1 MNFRKAFNQTLGL
14 LLLGVVTFPVAAAPK
29 VVRLTPPSY
38 LFSGAER
45 AGSDGVML
53 ARFLPG
59 QFFDL
64 QATLAPD
71 AGQTIGAVQFLVDGK
86 PVVGGKAETATTGLW
101 KELPAGTTVA
111 SLRGVAA
118 PEAAGDYLLEVE
130 ATQSDGQTVRAASE
144 FRVQALQGAGSK
156 VRKVIFMLG
165 DGLGSAQ
172 RTGARIMLRGVDQ
185 GKSRGHLA
193 MDMPYTAFVTTSS
206 LDGIVTDSAPGM
218 ASYFTGNKHRNETLG
233 VFPDDTNDAF
243 DNPRIEYLTAYLHRK
258 LGFRLGVVTTADV
271 EDATPAGTAIHTEK
285 RRYGTG
291 IVDQF
296 LDESSR
302 TGLAVLMGGGRRW
315 FLPAATPGSGRT
327 RDRDM
332 QLSPAHAAAWGV
344 PEGAFD
350 PERDLLADFAKAGF
364 RYVSNATELSALP
377 ADTTQ
382 VLGLFAY
389 SNMNVAL
396 DKIGGRRGTSTV
408 VTDYGLPDQPMLDEM
423 TRSALAVLDRAAPKG
438 FVLLVEGASIDK
450 QAHAMDSERWLLETI
465 EFDRAVAVARAY
477 AAQHPDTLVV
487 VTADHETAGVSLIG
501 GSRVSATELA
511 KRAAKGGGEAF
522 LRDGVVGTYEQ
533 ARFPRYR
540 IAPDGFPETTE
551 IDGKLLVGYGANAD
565 RYEDWVTNARPLPG
579 GEPLSP
585 GAAPNFGLPPGQD
598 RPDIRDSQGGLFFLG
613 QVPDSVATHTAT
625 DVPLT
630 ADGLGGKLFH
640 GVLDNTD
647 VFFKIA
653 GATLLGVDPAP
664 PVNSVAKVPVPVSG
678 KDKAKRTK

>member
-1 MNFRKAFNQTLGL
+1 MNFRQSFGQMLGL
-14 LLLGVVTFPVAAAPK
+14 LALGCATFPVAAAPK
-29 VVRLTPPSY
+29 VLRLTPPSY

-45 AGSDGVML
+45 AGSDGIML

-59 QFFDL
+59 QYFDL

-71 AGQTIGAVQFLVDGK
+71 AGQTIGAVQFFVDAK
-86 PVVGGKAETATTGLW
+86 PVAGGKAETATTGLW
-101 KELPAGTTVA
+101 KELPPGTTVA
-111 SLRGVAA
+111 SLRGIEA
-118 PEAAGDYLLEVE
+118 PAKPGDYLLEVE
-130 ATQSDGQTVRAASE
+130 ATQSDGQTVRAAGE
-144 FRVQALQGAGSK
+144 FRVEALQGAGSK

-165 DGLGSAQ
+165 DGMGSAQ

-185 GKSRGHLA
+185 GKARGKLA
-193 MDMPYTAFVTTSS
+193 MDMPNTAFVNTSS

-218 ASYFTGNKHRNETLG
+218 SSYFTGNKHRNETVG

-243 DNPRIEYLTAYLHRK
+243 DNPRVEYLTAYLHRK

-271 EDATPAGTAIHTEK
+271 EDATPAGTSIHTEK

-302 TGLAVLMGGGRRW
+302 TGLALLMGGGRRW
-315 FLPAATPGSGRT
+315 FLPASTPGSART

-344 PEGAFD
+344 PEGALD
-350 PERDLLADFAKAGF
+350 PERDLIGDFTKAGF
-364 RYVSNATELSALP
+364 HYVSNATEMAALP

-396 DKIGGRRGTSTV
+396 DKIAGRRGTSTV
-408 VTDYGLPDQPMLDEM
+408 VADYGLPDQPMLDEM
-423 TRSALAVLDRAAPKG
+423 TRTALSVMDRAAPQG

-501 GSRVSATELA
+501 GSRVSAAELA

-565 RYEDWVTNARPLPG
+565 RYEDWVTNARPLPEAG
-579 GEPLSP
+579 PVSP
-585 GAAPNFGLPPGQD
+585 GAVPNYGVPPGMD
-598 RPDIRDSQGGLFFLG
+598 RPDLRDAQGGLFFLG

-630 ADGLGGKLFH
+630 ADGLGGNLFH

-653 GATLLGVDPAP
+653 GATLLGVEQAPVGVAAVRAPAP
-664 PVNSVAKVPVPVSG
+664 V
-678 KDKAKRTK
+678 KDKAKAQRKN

>member
-1 MNFRKAFNQTLGL
+1 MNLRYSWPKAFGL
-14 LLLGVVTFPVAAAPK
+14 LVLAAVSPLTQAAPK
-29 VVRLTPPSY
+29 VFRLTPPSY

-45 AGSDGVML
+45 AGADGVML

-59 QFFDL
+59 QFLDL
-64 QATLAPD
+64 QATLVPD
-71 AGQTIGAVQFLVDGK
+71 AGQTIGAVQFFVDGK
-86 PVVGGKAETATTGLW
+86 PVRGGKAETATTGLW
-101 KELPAGTTVA
+101 KELPSGTTVA
-111 SLRGVAA
+111 SLRGIAA
-118 PEAAGDYLLEVE
+118 PDTAGDYLLEVE
-130 ATQSDGQTVRAASE
+130 AVQSDGQKVRAAGE
-144 FRVQALQGAGSK
+144 FRVQALEGAGRK

-165 DGLGSAQ
+165 DGMGAAQ
-172 RTGARIMLRGVDQ
+172 RTGARIMLRGIDQ
-185 GKSRGHLA
+185 GKARGKLA
-193 MDMPYTAFVTTSS
+193 MDMPNTAFVNTSS

-218 ASYFTGNKHRNETLG
+218 SSYFSGNKHRNETVG

-243 DNPRIEYLTAYLHRK
+243 DNPRIEYITAYLHRK

-271 EDATPAGTAIHTEK
+271 EDATPAGTSIHTEK

-315 FLPAATPGSGRT
+315 FLPASTPGSART
-327 RDRDM
+327 TDRDM
-332 QLSPAHAAAWGV
+332 QLSPEHAAAWGV
-344 PEGAFD
+344 PTGALD
-350 PERDLLADFAKAGF
+350 PQRDLIGDFTKAGF
-364 RYVSNATELSALP
+364 HYVSNATELSALP

-423 TRSALAVLDRAAPKG
+423 TRSALSVMDRAAPKG

-450 QAHAMDSERWLLETI
+450 QAHAMDSERWLLEAI
-465 EFDRAVAVARAY
+465 EFDRAIAVARAY
-477 AAQHPDTLVV
+477 AAKHSDTLVV

-501 GSRVSATELA
+501 GSRVSAAELA
-511 KRAAKGGGEAF
+511 KRAAKGGGVGV

-533 ARFPRYR
+533 ARFPHYR

-565 RYEDWVTNARPLPG
+565 RYEDWVTNARPLSEG
-579 GEPLSP
+579 GPVSP
-585 GAAPNFGLPPGQD
+585 GAAPNYGATAGQE
-598 RPDIRDSQGGLFFLG
+598 RLETRDTQGGLFFLG

-630 ADGLGGKLFH
+630 ADGLGGNLFH

-664 PVNSVAKVPVPVSG
+664 VTAAANAAPPKG
-678 KDKAKRTK
+678 TKRR